1 MKIAVCDDDKQELLQ
16 IEQYVKEYLNE
27 CPKDY
32 TAALF
37 LFNSSADILA
47 QIENGR
53 HFDLF
58 LLDVIMPG
66 MNGIE
71 LAARIR
77 ETDALTRIIFLTSS
91 PEFAVESYSVGA
103 FHYIL
108 KPIQKNRL
116 FPVLEK
122 ACSDHFSTPQQSIL
136 VKSQGTIIKI
146 PLQDLVYVEVVG
158 RTLNFKKKDGSL
170 TQCLGTLSET
180 ETLLLADKRFI
191 KPHRSYIVNMDYIKD
206 LSQHGI
212 TAGSLCIPVSRNT
225 FKEIKQSYLD
235 YFFPKA

>member
-16 IEQYVKEYLNE
+16 IEQFV
-27 CPKDY
+27 KDY
-32 TAALF
+32 FTENPGECTAAVHTF
-37 LFNSSADILA
+37 DSSAKLFA
-47 QIENGR
+47 QIEGGR

-66 MNGIE
+66 MNGID

-77 ETDALTRIIFLTSS
+77 KTDALTKIIFLTSS

-122 ACSDHFSTPQQSIL
+122 ACSDHFSAPQQSIL
-136 VKSQGTIIKI
+136 VKSQGSIIKI

-158 RTLNFKKKDGSL
+158 RTLNFKKNDGTL

-180 ETLLLADKRFI
+180 ETYLLADKRFV

-225 FKEIKQSYLD
+225 FKGIKQTYLD